1 VRIALSEI
9 STVAASFADDV
20 AAYGAAGF
28 DGIGIWEFK
37 LPEGDDDASVRLVRE
52 SGLGVANCVPAI
64 PTFLQLA
71 QAGMEG
77 PADPAERIEA
87 LCASIA
93 RLARFEPASIVVLT
107 GPVGDR
113 SEAEAR
119 AIVCDGLRQ
128 AAAAARAA
136 GVRLGLEPTHISE
149 SHVTSFISTI
159 GEAIALLDEAGVG
172 DVGVMVD
179 TVHVW
184 DTPALAEEVERHAAR
199 VTGFH
204 VGDKAAA
211 SDPSRLLPGEGVTR
225 PEELARM
232 LRATGFDGYLDV
244 EIFSTPDAFWG
255 LPVDEAARRAA
266 AAAHWLIA
274 QS

>member
-1 VRIALSEI
+1 MRRAPGSC
-9 STVAASFADDV
+9 ARA
-20 AAYGAAGF
+20 
-28 DGIGIWEFK
+28 
-37 LPEGDDDASVRLVRE
+37 
-52 SGLGVANCVPAI
+52 VANCVPAI

-87 LCASIA
+87 PCASMA

-113 SEAEAR
+113 SEDEAR
-119 AIVCDGLRQ
+119 TIVCAGLREV
-128 AAAAARAA
+128 AAAARVA
-136 GVRLGLEPTHISE
+136 GVRVGLEPTHRSE

-159 GEAIALLDEAGVG
+159 GEAIALLDEARVD

-184 DTPALAEEVERHAAR
+184 DTPALAEEVALHAAR

-204 VGDKAAA
+204 AGDKHAAG
-211 SDPSRLLPGEGVTR
+211 DPSRLLPGGASRTPKSSPGYCGRPASTATSTSRSSRHRMRSEDCPPTR
-225 PEELARM
+225 PPAE
-232 LRATGFDGYLDV
+232 
-244 EIFSTPDAFWG
+244 P
-255 LPVDEAARRAA
+255 PPRRGG
-266 AAAHWLIA
+266 
-274 QS
+274 

>member
-1 VRIALSEI
+1 MKIAFSEI
-9 STVAASFADDV
+9 STVAAPFAEDV
-20 AAYGAAGF
+20 AAYRAAGF

-37 LPEGDDDASVRLVRE
+37 LPEGDDAASARLVRE

-87 LCASIA
+87 LCASMA

-113 SEAEAR
+113 SEDEAR
-119 AIVCDGLRQ
+119 SIVCEGLREV
-128 AAAAARAA
+128 AAAARAA
-136 GVRLGLEPTHISE
+136 GVRLGLEPTHRSE

-184 DTPALAEEVERHAAR
+184 DTPALAEEVALHAAR

-204 VGDKAAA
+204 VGDKHAAG
-211 SDPSRLLPGEGVTR
+211 DPSRLLPGEGVTH
-225 PEELARM
+225 PEELARL

-255 LPVDEAARRAA
+255 LPADEAARRAA
-266 AAAHWLIA
+266 AAARWLIA

>member
-1 VRIALSEI
+1 MKIAFSEI
-9 STVAASFADDV
+9 STVAAPFAEDV
-20 AAYGAAGF
+20 AAYRAAGF

-37 LPEGDDDASVRLVRE
+37 LPEGDDAASARLVRE
-52 SGLGVANCVPAI
+52 SGLGVANCIPAI

-77 PADPAERIEA
+77 PADPAERLAA
-87 LCASIA
+87 LCASMT

-113 SEAEAR
+113 SEEDAR
-119 AIVCDGLRQ
+119 AIVCEGLREV
-128 AAAAARAA
+128 AAAARAA
-136 GVRLGLEPTHISE
+136 GVRVGLEPTHLSE

-159 GEAIALLDEAGVG
+159 GEAIALRDEAGVD

-184 DTPALAEEVERHAAR
+184 DTPALAQEIELHAAR

-204 VGDKAAA
+204 AGDKAAA
-211 SDPSRLLPGEGVTR
+211 RSEETRLN
-225 PEELARM
+225 
-232 LRATGFDGYLDV
+232 
-244 EIFSTPDAFWG
+244 SS
-255 LPVDEAARRAA
+255 
-266 AAAHWLIA
+266 H
-274 QS
+274 SS

>member
-1 VRIALSEI
+1 MKIALSEI
-9 STVAASFADDV
+9 STVAVPFADDV
-20 AAYGAAGF
+20 AAYRAAGF

-37 LPEGDDDASVRLVRE
+37 LPEGDDDASARLVRE

-71 QAGMEG
+71 QPGMEG

-87 LCASIA
+87 LCASMA
-93 RLARFEPASIVVLT
+93 RLARFEPASVVVLT
-107 GPVGDR
+107 GPTGDR
-113 SEAEAR
+113 SEHEAR
-119 AIVCDGLRQ
+119 AIACDGLRQ
-128 AAAAARAA
+128 VAAAARRA
-136 GVRLGLEPTHISE
+136 GVRLGLEPTHRSE
-149 SHVTSFISTI
+149 SQVTSFISTI
-159 GEAIALLDEAGVG
+159 GEAIDLLDEAGVD

-199 VTGFH
+199 ITGFH
-204 VGDKAAA
+204 VGDKAVA

-225 PEELARM
+225 PQELARM
-232 LRATGFDGYLDV
+232 LRATGFDGYLEV

-266 AAAHWLIA
+266 AAARWLIA